1 MKRSGCNHMTCGIC
15 AYEFCW
21 SCGGSASS
29 GDNHW
34 NIGCGIKMMDDKVK
48 PGDHLKLP
56 VKKILDSTCGAR
68 FVRFITGFFKFL
80 CGFLIFLITFPLFL
94 IFFCPI
100 LGSVL
105 SYEAA
110 RKNSPTTSASGVL
123 RCLAVPIGFCF
134 GFCVNICFI
143 PIVLIWLACA
153 LVAMIC
159 SGAAGLIEMA
169 TGYRFRENG
178 RPIINNNPAATNM
191 EAA

>member
-1 MKRSGCNHMTCGIC
+1 MLT
-15 AYEFCW
+15 
-21 SCGGSASS
+21 
-29 GDNHW
+29 
-34 NIGCGIKMMDDKVK
+34 
-48 PGDHLKLP
+48 
-56 VKKILDSTCGAR
+56 STCGAR
-68 FVRFITGFFKFL
+68 VVRFITGFFQLL
-80 CGFLIFLITFPLFL
+80 CGLLVFLIMFPLFL

-110 RKNSPTTSASGVL
+110 RKHSPTTLAFGVL
-123 RCLAVPIGFCF
+123 RCLAIPIGFCF
-134 GFCVNICFI
+134 GLCVNICFI

-169 TGYRFRENG
+169 TGYRFRANG
-178 RPIINNNPAATNM
+178 RPIINHDASATNM